1 MAIRLHDKA
10 VHTAGQPAA
19 TAADHLLEKMEARLR
34 SRSHP
39 EQHTLGGSLWV
50 DRDEHTGS
58 ACAPVAYRR
67 DGKVLDADEALGKT
81 LLMD

>member
-1 MAIRLHDKA
+1 MAVRLHDKA
-10 VHTAGQPAA
+10 VHSAGQPAA
-19 TAADHLLEKMEARLR
+19 IAADDLLEKMEARLR

-50 DRDEHTGS
+50 DRDSHTGS

-67 DGKVLDADEALGKT
+67 DGKVLDAGEALGEA
-81 LLMD
+81 LLLG